1 MALDQLERAAR
12 QVAAADLVTVLTGA
26 GISTDSGIPD
36 FRGPN
41 GVWTKNPAA
50 ERMFTL
56 QAYLTD
62 PELRR
67 RSWRDRAEHA
77 AWTAQP
83 NTGHRALVELE
94 RSGRMGPLVTQN
106 IDGLHQAAGSS
117 PERVIEVHG
126 TLHVA
131 RCLSCGARSPMQVV
145 LARVAAG
152 EPDPPCELCGGLL
165 KSATISFGQALDPQV
180 WWAAASAAR
189 ACDLLLV
196 AGSSLQVQPVA
207 SLCDVA
213 VGAGARLLIMNAEA
227 TPYDALAD
235 VVVHEPLAEAL
246 PALVGSV
253 LARG

>member
-1 MALDQLERAAR
+1 VALDQLERAAR
-12 QVAAADLVTVLTGA
+12 QVAASGTVTVLTGA

-56 QAYLTD
+56 QTYLTD

-83 NTGHRALVELE
+83 NSGHRALVELE
-94 RSGRMGPLVTQN
+94 RSARMGALVTQN
-106 IDGLHQAAGSS
+106 IDGLHQAAGSG
-117 PERVIEVHG
+117 RVIEVHG
-126 TLHVA
+126 TLHA
-131 RCLSCGARSPMQVV
+131 AQCLSCGARSPMQVV
-145 LARVAAG
+145 LARVTAG

-165 KSATISFGQALDPQV
+165 KSATVSFGQALDPQV
-180 WWAAASAAR
+180 WRAAVSAAR
-189 ACDLLLV
+189 AGDLLLV

-213 VGAGARLLIMNAEA
+213 VGSGARLLIMNAEA

-235 VVVHEPLAEAL
+235 VVVREPLAEAP
-246 PALVGSV
+246 PAVVGSV
-253 LARG
+253 LARD

>member
-12 QVAAADLVTVLTGA
+12 QVAASGTVTVLTGA

-56 QAYLTD
+56 QTYLTD

-83 NTGHRALVELE
+83 NSGHRALVELE
-94 RSGRMGPLVTQN
+94 RSARMGALVTQN
-106 IDGLHQAAGSS
+106 IDGLHQAAGSG
-117 PERVIEVHG
+117 RVIEVHG
-126 TLHVA
+126 TLHA
-131 RCLSCGARSPMQVV
+131 AQCLSCGARSPMQVV
-145 LARVAAG
+145 LARVTAG

-165 KSATISFGQALDPQV
+165 KSATVSFGQALDPQV
-180 WWAAASAAR
+180 WRAAVSAAR
-189 ACDLLLV
+189 AGDLLLV

-213 VGAGARLLIMNAEA
+213 VGSGARLLIMNAEA

-235 VVVHEPLAEAL
+235 VVVREPLAEAP
-246 PALVGSV
+246 PAVVGSV
-253 LARG
+253 LARD

>member
-1 MALDQLERAAR
+1 VAANQLERAAR
-12 QVAAADLVTVLTGA
+12 QVAAAGTVTVLTGA

-67 RSWRDRAEHA
+67 RSWRDRADHA

-83 NTGHRALVELE
+83 NAGHRALVELE
-94 RSGRMGPLVTQN
+94 RSGRMGAL
-106 IDGLHQAAGSS
+106 AAQ
-117 PERVIEVHG
+117 
-126 TLHVA
+126 
-131 RCLSCGARSPMQVV
+131 CLSCGARSPMRVV

-165 KSATISFGQALDPQV
+165 KSATISFGQALDPRV
-180 WWAAASAAR
+180 WRSAVRAAQT
-189 ACDLLLV
+189 CDLLLV
-196 AGSSLQVQPVA
+196 AGSSLQVHPVA

-227 TPYDALAD
+227 TPYDGLAD
-235 VVVHEPLAEAL
+235 VVVREPLAEAL

-253 LARG
+253 LARD

>member
-1 MALDQLERAAR
+1 VALDQLERAAR
-12 QVAAADLVTVLTGA
+12 QVAAAGTVTVLTGA

-67 RSWRDRAEHA
+67 RAWRDRAEHA

-83 NTGHRALVELE
+83 NAGHRALVELE
-94 RSGRMGPLVTQN
+94 RSGRMGALVTQN
-106 IDGLHQAAGSS
+106 IDGLHQAAGSR
-117 PERVIEVHG
+117 RVIEVHG
-126 TLHVA
+126 TLHA
-131 RCLSCGARSPMQVV
+131 AQCLSCGARSPMRVV
-145 LARVAAG
+145 LARVTAG

-165 KSATISFGQALDPQV
+165 KSATVSFGQALDPQV
-180 WWAAASAAR
+180 WRAAVSAAR

-227 TPYDALAD
+227 TPYDLLAD
-235 VVVHEPLAEAL
+235 VVVREPLAEAL

-253 LARG
+253 LARD